1 MNLTTNYVL
10 SQVFVIIGYVLLIT
24 TYQMKNRK
32 SILVTNFISL
42 LSLCIS
48 YVFLSAYSG
57 LVITIIALIR
67 NVVFLSDEDEK
78 ITKKDV
84 IVLITFF
91 IISII
96 AAIFTY
102 DGILSLMP
110 LFATLLYTYS
120 VWQNNTKL
128 YKILGIIIEI
138 IWMIYNIY
146 IFSVFGIV
154 FELALTLS
162 AIIGVI
168 RESTNNKN

>member
-10 SQVFVIIGYVLLIT
+10 SQIFVIIGYILLIT

-67 NVVFLSDEDEK
+67 NVVFLSDKDEK

-84 IVLITFF
+84 IALIIFF
-91 IISII
+91 IISITS
-96 AAIFTY
+96 AIFTY
-102 DGILSLMP
+102 NGFFSLMP
-110 LFATLLYTYS
+110 LFGSLIYTYS
-120 VWQNNTKL
+120 VWQNNTKM
-128 YKILGIIIEI
+128 YKILGIINET

-168 RESTNNKN
+168 RETKNNKI